1 MATVIECIGMTDGE
15 MTDGEVTVGEATDET
30 TAVAE
35 AVSTVVGLLTHLP
48 RWEETRD
55 ATGRHRCVPEAVAD
69 EVEVLSHHGKATSF
83 VSIMAFEGD
92 ETTKDGGL

>member
-1 MATVIECIGMTDGE
+1 MATVIECIGMIDGEVTDGE
-15 MTDGEVTVGEATDET
+15 MTDGEMTGGEVIDET

-55 ATGRHRCVPEAVAD
+55 AMGRHRCAPEVAV
-69 EVEVLSHHGKATSF
+69 EVEVPSHHGKAMSF
-83 VSIMAFEGD
+83 
-92 ETTKDGGL
+92 LP